1 VSRLTFRAPLETP
14 RPRSAIVLVGLAS
27 ITLAVS
33 GQLAPVALPLQVA
46 ALGYATIMRRRP
58 LAWQLRGAWLN
69 AGLAACA
76 AFSIAEAARGVSAT
90 VALAQFALLA
100 SGLQLLDA
108 RPRRSEFLL
117 VALALFQ
124 VVLASSLTDS
134 LLFPPLLMAFLPT
147 CVWTLL
153 VHTLRSEALEA
164 GDPAAAQE
172 AITPGLLGMTL
183 VASTLSLVVALGL
196 FFLLPRM
203 HEGLV
208 RAGGNE
214 TQAAGGFSDRVD
226 LGDLGRIRGDPTVM
240 LRVETLR
247 GEEPAPEEAYWR
259 GLAFDHFDGRGWSIS
274 APDRTPVE
282 GDAASGLVLSL
293 RHGSANLVQRILREP
308 VTSGVLFGAGEPVN
322 LQGGT
327 GRLERDRNDGVY
339 APQSAHGRVRYELG
353 VRTDVLNDRRLASD
367 TATPPNERD
376 GARFLALPELTPK
389 IPALARTIV
398 AGASTDVER
407 ARALETWLRKNGRY
421 SDRPPPES
429 TGDPRPPLERFLFG
443 ELRGHCEYFASAMVV
458 LARSVDLPARLV
470 NGFAGGRRNRVGDF
484 VELTGSDAH
493 AWVEIHFEEYGWVR
507 FDPTPPDLR
516 LAATGDLSLRERLDE
531 LRSALEL
538 LWFQRVVEFD
548 RTRQVHAA
556 VGAWRTLQ
564 RWLPRDGGERGAGA
578 SGDWLARL
586 RSLPGTPFAVIVLI
600 ALVAFGVWRRLGRS
614 PQAPELP
621 RSYAQALRLLARR
634 GYVRADALTPRAF
647 ARELAPHLPP
657 RGAAALAALTEAYLE
672 ERYGG
677 RPCAG
682 ADADLRA
689 LRDSLRG

>member
-1 VSRLTFRAPLETP
+1 
-14 RPRSAIVLVGLAS
+14 VLVTLAS
-27 ITLAVS
+27 VTLAVS
-33 GQLAPVALPLQVA
+33 GQLSPVALLLQA
-46 ALGYATIMRRRP
+46 AAILYSAIMRRRP
-58 LAWQLRGAWLN
+58 RAWQLRGAFLN
-69 AGLAACA
+69 VGLAACA
-76 AFSIAEAARGVSAT
+76 VFSIAEAARGVAAS
-90 VALAQFALLA
+90 VAIAQFALLA

-164 GDPAAAQE
+164 GDPAAATE

-183 VASTLSLVVALGL
+183 VASTLSLVLALGL

-214 TQAAGGFSDRVD
+214 SQAAGGFSDRVD
-226 LGDLGRIRGDPTVM
+226 LGDLGRIRGDPTVV

-247 GEEPAPEEAYWR
+247 GEEPAPEDAYWR
-259 GLAFDHFDGRGWSIS
+259 GLAFDRFDGRGWSIS
-274 APDRTPVE
+274 APDRMPVE

-293 RHGSANLVQRILREP
+293 RHGAPNLVQRILREP
-308 VTSGVLFGAGEPVN
+308 VTSGVLFGAGEPVS

-353 VRTDVLNDRRLASD
+353 VRTDAWNDRNLAKDAASL
-367 TATPPNERD
+367 PKERD
-376 GARFLALPELTPK
+376 GTRFLALPELSPR
-389 IPALARTIV
+389 IPALAQSIV
-398 AGASTDVER
+398 SGATTDVQR

-421 SDRPPPES
+421 SDTPPPE
-429 TGDPRPPLERFLFG
+429 TPGDPRPPLERFLFG

-470 NGFAGGRRNRVGDF
+470 NGFAGGRRNRLGDF

-493 AWVEIHFEEYGWVR
+493 AWVEIHFDEHGWVR

-516 LAATGDLSLRERLDE
+516 LAGAKDLSLRDRLDE

-548 RTRQVHAA
+548 RTRQVNAA
-556 VGAWRTLQ
+556 IGAWRTLQ
-564 RWLPRDGGERGAGA
+564 AWLPRDGGERGAGA
-578 SGDWLARL
+578 SDDWLARL
-586 RSLPGTPFAVIVLI
+586 RTLPGTPFALF
-600 ALVAFGVWRRLGRS
+600 ALVALIAFGVWRFAGRG
-614 PQAPELP
+614 PRATELP
-621 RSYAQALRLLARR
+621 RSYARALRVLARR
-634 GYVRADALTPRAF
+634 GHVRAAALTPRAF
-647 ARELAPHLPP
+647 ARELTSSLPP
-657 RGAAALAALTEAYLE
+657 AGAAAFAALTEAYLE

-677 RPCAG
+677 RPRVG
-682 ADADLRA
+682 GDAELRA